1 MKIKKRVESVTNQLK
16 PTEAELKILNTEIER
31 ETKFNP
37 ISSSL
42 AIIARAELSEG
53 PRLQKPIDATV
64 QRYNKLIEKENEKR
78 RALAYMPAS
87 NTAKS
92 PY

>member
-1 MKIKKRVESVTNQLK
+1 MNTLCKEKQEQSKNAFEESKLKIEKRVKLVSNELK
-16 PTEAELKILNTEIER
+16 PTEAELKILNSEIER
-31 ETKFNP
+31 DSKFNP

-64 QRYNKLIEKENEKR
+64 
-78 RALAYMPAS
+78 
-87 NTAKS
+87 
-92 PY
+92 